1 MAETFVRFLKYMVST
16 ETIEQSLT
24 KIRPYLKEDGGNVEL
39 VRITDDGII
48 EVRLTGSCQGC
59 PMSIM
64 TLRAGIERAL
74 MLAHQEVRR
83 VEQVK

>member
-1 MAETFVRFLKYMVST
+1 MITSDTLNKTLEKV
-16 ETIEQSLT
+16 
-24 KIRPYLKEDGGNVEL
+24 RPYLKIDGGDVEL
-39 VRITDDGII
+39 VRLTPDGIV
-48 EVRLTGSCQGC
+48 EVRLLGSCVVC

-74 MLAHQEVRR
+74 MLEHNEVKR